1 MNSNACIIFDID
13 GTLIDTRES
22 YNKSIKK
29 TVQFLVK
36 YIDIS
41 KENLGKIVSDEL
53 IFKFRKSG
61 MFNNDIDTSYALV
74 LSILCGPPKK
84 SDLLFFI
91 ENIAQ
96 NASSKGIKSVE
107 NYLKDYSESRLKQI
121 KKLLR
126 YPGDV
131 NTSIIARV
139 FDEYFYGPQLFKKQ
153 HGTNS
158 KYYSGRPL
166 IENDILLATNSTLKK
181 ISNMFDMRTGIVSGR
196 SRIAA
201 EYSLKSV
208 FEFFDMKGSVYL
220 EDEKREMGKPNP
232 SALIKSVKSFG
243 VSNAFYVGDSAEDLF
258 MVQRARKISN
268 LDIKLIGVCASN
280 ASSNQIRSLFTSN
293 GTSLIVK
300 NINELPNILNKV
312 KTQF

>member
-36 YIDIS
+36 YIDVS

-53 IFKFRKSG
+53 IFKFRRSG

-74 LSILCGPPKK
+74 LSILCGPLKK
-84 SDLLFFI
+84 TDLLFFI

-121 KKLLR
+121 KKILR
-126 YPGDV
+126 YPGNV

-158 KYYSGRPL
+158 KYYSGIPL
-166 IENDILLATNSTLKK
+166 IENDILLVTKPTLKK

-208 FEFFDMKGSVYL
+208 FKFFDVKGSVYL
-220 EDEKREMGKPNP
+220 EDEKREMGKPDP
-232 SALIKSVKSFG
+232 SALIKSINSFG

-280 ASSNQIRSLFTSN
+280 ARSNQIRSLFTRN

-312 KTQF
+312 KAQF

>member
-107 NYLKDYSESRLKQI
+107 NYLKDYSEIRLKQI

-126 YPGDV
+126 YPGGV

-208 FEFFDMKGSVYL
+208 FKFFDIKGSVYL

-280 ASSNQIRSLFTSN
+280 ARSNQIRSLFTSN

>member
-1 MNSNACIIFDID
+1 MNLNACIIFDID

-121 KKLLR
+121 KKLLK

-131 NTSIIARV
+131 NTSIIARI

-166 IENDILLATNSTLKK
+166 IENDILLAKNSTLKK

-232 SALIKSVKSFG
+232 SSLIKSVKSFG

-280 ASSNQIRSLFTSN
+280 ARSNQIRSLFVSN

>member
-84 SDLLFFI
+84 DDLLFFI

-107 NYLKDYSESRLKQI
+107 IYLEDYSEIRLKQI

-139 FDEYFYGPQLFKKQ
+139 FDEYFYGPRLFKKQ

-208 FEFFDMKGSVYL
+208 FRFFDIKGSVYL

-280 ASSNQIRSLFTSN
+280 ARSNQIRSLFTSN

>member
-1 MNSNACIIFDID
+1 
-13 GTLIDTRES
+13 
-22 YNKSIKK
+22 
-29 TVQFLVK
+29 
-36 YIDIS
+36 
-41 KENLGKIVSDEL
+41 
-53 IFKFRKSG
+53 

-74 LSILCGPPKK
+74 LSILCGPLKK

-107 NYLKDYSESRLKQI
+107 NYLKNYSESRLKQI
-121 KKLLR
+121 KKILR

-131 NTSIIARV
+131 NTSIISRV

-158 KYYSGRPL
+158 KYYSGSPL
-166 IENDILLATNSTLKK
+166 IENDVLLVTNSTLKK

-208 FEFFDMKGSVYL
+208 FKFFDMKGSVYL
-220 EDEKREMGKPNP
+220 EDEKREMGKPDP
-232 SALIKSVKSFG
+232 SALIKSINSFG

-280 ASSNQIRSLFTSN
+280 ARSNQIRSLFTSN

>member
-74 LSILCGPPKK
+74 QSILCGPPKI

-107 NYLKDYSESRLKQI
+107 NYLKDYSEGRLKQI

-158 KYYSGRPL
+158 KYYSGGPL
-166 IENDILLATNSTLKK
+166 IENDILLVTNSTLKK

-196 SRIAA
+196 SRMAA

-208 FEFFDMKGSVYL
+208 FKFFDTRGSVYL

-243 VSNAFYVGDSAEDLF
+243 VRNAFYVGDSAEDLF

-280 ASSNQIRSLFTSN
+280 ARSNQIRSLFASN
-293 GTSLIVK
+293 GTSIIVK
-300 NINELPNILNKV
+300 NVNELPNILNKV

>member
-41 KENLGKIVSDEL
+41 KENLGKIVSDEQ

-84 SDLLFFI
+84 ADLLFFI

-96 NASSKGIKSVE
+96 SASSKGIKSVE
-107 NYLKDYSESRLKQI
+107 NYLKDYSEIRLKQI

-131 NTSIIARV
+131 KTSIIARV

-208 FEFFDMKGSVYL
+208 FKFFDIKGSVYL

-280 ASSNQIRSLFTSN
+280 ARSNQIRSLFTSN

>member
-84 SDLLFFI
+84 ADLLFFI

-96 NASSKGIKSVE
+96 SASSKGIKSVE
-107 NYLKDYSESRLKQI
+107 NYLKDYSEIRLKQI

-208 FEFFDMKGSVYL
+208 FKFFDIKGSVYL

-280 ASSNQIRSLFTSN
+280 ARSNQIRSLFTSN

>member
-41 KENLGKIVSDEL
+41 KENLGKIVSDEQ

-84 SDLLFFI
+84 ADLLFFI

-96 NASSKGIKSVE
+96 SASSKGIKSVE
-107 NYLKDYSESRLKQI
+107 NYLKDYSEIRLKQI
-121 KKLLR
+121 KKLLM

-131 NTSIIARV
+131 KTSIIARV

-208 FEFFDMKGSVYL
+208 FKFFDIKGSVYL

-280 ASSNQIRSLFTSN
+280 ARSNQTRSLFTSN

>member
-41 KENLGKIVSDEL
+41 KESLGKIVSDEL

-74 LSILCGPPKK
+74 QSILCGPPKI

-131 NTSIIARV
+131 HTSITARV

-153 HGTNS
+153 HRTNS

-166 IENDILLATNSTLKK
+166 IDNDILLVTNSTLKK

-196 SRIAA
+196 SRMAA

-208 FEFFDMKGSVYL
+208 LEFFDTRGSVFL

-243 VSNAFYVGDSAEDLF
+243 VRNAFYVGDSAEDLF

-268 LDIKLIGVCASN
+268 LDIQLIGVCASN
-280 ASSNQIRSLFTSN
+280 ARSNQIRSLFASN
-293 GTSLIVK
+293 GTSIIVK
-300 NINELPNILNKV
+300 NVNELPNILNKV

>member
-1 MNSNACIIFDID
+1 MNLNACIIFDID

-121 KKLLR
+121 KKLLK

-166 IENDILLATNSTLKK
+166 IENDILLAKNSTLKK

-208 FEFFDMKGSVYL
+208 FKFFDMKGSVYL

-232 SALIKSVKSFG
+232 SSLIKSVKSFG

-280 ASSNQIRSLFTSN
+280 ARSNQIRSLFVSN

>member
-1 MNSNACIIFDID
+1 
-13 GTLIDTRES
+13 
-22 YNKSIKK
+22 
-29 TVQFLVK
+29 
-36 YIDIS
+36 
-41 KENLGKIVSDEL
+41 
-53 IFKFRKSG
+53 

-74 LSILCGPPKK
+74 LSILFGPPKK

-107 NYLKDYSESRLKQI
+107 NYLKNYSESRLKQI
-121 KKLLR
+121 KKILR

-153 HGTNS
+153 HGANS

-166 IENDILLATNSTLKK
+166 IKNDILLVTNSTLKK
-181 ISNMFDMRTGIVSGR
+181 ISNLFDMRTGIVSGR

-208 FEFFDMKGSVYL
+208 FKFFDMKGSVYL
-220 EDEKREMGKPNP
+220 EDEKREMGKPDP
-232 SALIKSVKSFG
+232 SALIKSINSFG

-280 ASSNQIRSLFTSN
+280 ARSNQIRSLFVSN

>member
-1 MNSNACIIFDID
+1 MNSNTCIIFDID
-13 GTLIDTRES
+13 GTLIDTSES

-29 TVQFLVK
+29 TVQFIVK

-41 KENLGKIVSDEL
+41 KENLGKIVSNEL

-74 LSILCGPPKK
+74 LSILFGPPKK

-107 NYLKDYSESRLKQI
+107 NYLKNYSESRLKQI
-121 KKLLR
+121 KKILR

-153 HGTNS
+153 HGANS

-166 IENDILLATNSTLKK
+166 IENDILLVTNSTLKK
-181 ISNMFDMRTGIVSGR
+181 ISNLFDMRTGIVSGR

-208 FEFFDMKGSVYL
+208 FKFFDMKGSVYL
-220 EDEKREMGKPNP
+220 EDEKREMGKPDP
-232 SALIKSVKSFG
+232 SALIKSINSFG

-280 ASSNQIRSLFTSN
+280 ARSNQIRSLFVSN

>member
-74 LSILCGPPKK
+74 LSILCGAPKK
-84 SDLLFFI
+84 ADLLFFI

-96 NASSKGIKSVE
+96 SASSKGIKSVE
-107 NYLKDYSESRLKQI
+107 NYLKDYSEIRLKQI

-181 ISNMFDMRTGIVSGR
+181 ISNMFDMRTAIVSGR

-208 FEFFDMKGSVYL
+208 FKFFDMKGSVYL

-280 ASSNQIRSLFTSN
+280 ARSNQIRSLFTRN

>member
-84 SDLLFFI
+84 DDLLFFI

-107 NYLKDYSESRLKQI
+107 NYLKDYSEIRLKQI

-208 FEFFDMKGSVYL
+208 FRFFDIKGSVYL

-280 ASSNQIRSLFTSN
+280 ARSNQIRSLFTSN

>member
-61 MFNNDIDTSYALV
+61 MFNNDIDTSYAFV

-107 NYLKDYSESRLKQI
+107 NYLKDHSESRLKQL

-139 FDEYFYGPQLFKKQ
+139 FDEYFYGLQLFKKQ
-153 HGTNS
+153 HSTNS

-166 IENDILLATNSTLKK
+166 IENDILLVTNSTLKK
-181 ISNMFDMRTGIVSGR
+181 ISNLFDKRTGIVSGR

-208 FEFFDMKGSVYL
+208 FKFFDIKGSVYL

-280 ASSNQIRSLFTSN
+280 ARSNQIRSLFTSN

>member
-41 KENLGKIVSDEL
+41 KENLRKIVSDEL

-61 MFNNDIDTSYALV
+61 MFNNDIDTCYALV

-121 KKLLR
+121 KKLLK

-166 IENDILLATNSTLKK
+166 IENDILLAKKSTLKK

-208 FEFFDMKGSVYL
+208 FKFFDMKGSVYL

-280 ASSNQIRSLFTSN
+280 ARSNQIRSLFVSN

>member
-36 YIDIS
+36 YIDVS

-53 IFKFRKSG
+53 IFKFRRSG

-74 LSILCGPPKK
+74 LSILCGPLKK
-84 SDLLFFI
+84 ADLLFFI

-121 KKLLR
+121 KKILR
-126 YPGDV
+126 YPGNV

-158 KYYSGRPL
+158 KYYSGVPL
-166 IENDILLATNSTLKK
+166 IENDILLVTNSTLKK

-208 FEFFDMKGSVYL
+208 FKFFDVKGSVYL
-220 EDEKREMGKPNP
+220 EDEKREMGKPDP
-232 SALIKSVKSFG
+232 SALIKSINSFG

-280 ASSNQIRSLFTSN
+280 ARSNQIRSLFTRN

-312 KTQF
+312 KAQF

>member
-36 YIDIS
+36 YIDLS

-74 LSILCGPPKK
+74 LSILCGPLKK

-107 NYLKDYSESRLKQI
+107 NYLKEYSESHLKQI

-166 IENDILLATNSTLKK
+166 IQNDILLVTNSTLKK
-181 ISNMFDMRTGIVSGR
+181 ISNMFDLRTGIVSGR

-201 EYSLKSV
+201 EYSLKSILK
-208 FEFFDMKGSVYL
+208 FFDMKGSVYL

-232 SALIKSVKSFG
+232 SALIRSVKSFG

-280 ASSNQIRSLFTSN
+280 ARSNQVRSLFTSN

>member
-208 FEFFDMKGSVYL
+208 FKFFDIKGSVYL

-280 ASSNQIRSLFTSN
+280 ARSNQIRSLFTSN